1 MNITDFTQNETIIPI
16 IERARKLAIDG
27 KQFSDIKD
35 KAGNQYV
42 DLVQEGGGV
51 LGIALV
57 GYTYVLENAGIRF
70 FSLAGTSAGAI
81 NTMMIAALGKI
92 DEAKSEQILEIIS
105 NKPFFDF
112 VDGGKAS
119 RKVIAKALSKDGGIG
134 WTLVRYGIKIF
145 KLLRDKL
152 GINPGGDFKNWMT
165 SEMARVGI
173 NTLAEL
179 ENLRS
184 QLPDGLHFV
193 EDGTEIEVKAL
204 PKLAII
210 TSDIT
215 THTKVVFP
223 AMAELY
229 WSNVAN
235 VIPADLVRASMSIP
249 FFFEPFQVHGLPNAG
264 KTDNE
269 NWIKHARYM
278 GQVPDSVKFVDGG
291 LLSNFPINVFH
302 RQDGKVPKMPTFG
315 ARLST
320 YRQAYSKTDKL
331 AGFGGAMVS
340 TMRQINDLDFL
351 LKNPDYRQLICR
363 IRADQDFNWLNF
375 FMEDKEKVDL
385 FNLGAQKAIEFLEGY
400 SWEKYKVVRENLIT
414 VI

>member
-1 MNITDFTQNETIIPI
+1 MNLTDFTQNETIIPI

-152 GINPGGDFKNWMT
+152 GINPGGDFKSWMT

-235 VIPADLVRASMSIP
+235 VLPADLVRASMSIP